1 MLNGGGEE
9 NEAPI
14 GAIYSLD
21 NQSKSLVKMSKLTL
35 NIGKHRFGI
44 FFFSIYGLWNWLHF
58 LFEISVDVIHVVL
71 EASQRRWRPLP

>member
-1 MLNGGGEE
+1 MLKGGGEE

-21 NQSKSLVKMSKLTL
+21 NQSKLLIEMSKLTL
-35 NIGKHRFGI
+35 NIGKHRLGI
-44 FFFSIYGLWNWLHF
+44 FFFSIYSLWRWFDF

-71 EASQRRWRPLP
+71 EASERRWRPLP

>member
-35 NIGKHRFGI
+35 NFGKHRLGI
-44 FFFSIYGLWNWLHF
+44 FLLTINGLWSRLYF
-58 LFEISVDVIHVVL
+58 LFEISVNVIHVVL
-71 EASQRRWRPLP
+71 EASERRWRPLP

>member
-21 NQSKSLVKMSKLTL
+21 NQSKLLIKMSKLTL
-35 NIGKHRFGI
+35 NIGKHRLGI
-44 FFFSIYGLWNWLHF
+44 FLLTVNGLWSWLHF
-58 LFEISVDVIHVVL
+58 LFEISVDVIDIVL
-71 EASQRRWRPLP
+71 EASERRWRPLP

>member
-1 MLNGGGEE
+1 MLNGGGDE

-21 NQSKSLVKMSKLTL
+21 NQSKSLLKMSKLTL
-35 NIGKHRFGI
+35 NIGKHRLRVFLLTVN
-44 FFFSIYGLWNWLHF
+44 GLGCRLHF
-58 LFEISVDVIHVVL
+58 LFEISIDVIHVVL

>member
-21 NQSKSLVKMSKLTL
+21 NQSKLLVKMSKLTL
-35 NIGKHRFGI
+35 NIGKHRLRVFLLTVNR
-44 FFFSIYGLWNWLHF
+44 LWSRLNF

-71 EASQRRWRPLP
+71 EASERRWWPLP